1 MTDLKSWAT
10 ERPFFNLNEAQRATG
25 LERDYLR
32 EKLSRMVKKGDLKR
46 VERGKY
52 TAHSDPLIYATHIEK
67 PSYISLWSGLRFY
80 DLTSQQPTKVQVV
93 SSSNRNNLEDIEFYY
108 SRDIFGFEKRKYRGL
123 EITVAEKEKL
133 LIDILSYGKVP
144 VSELKDLVESIDI
157 SRTVEYCQKL
167 DKNSVKKRIGFL
179 IDKIQDKKVKELKV
193 DDRNYPSLD
202 LTNPEEGKKN
212 SEWRLKVNT
221 DAFR

>member
-1 MTDLKSWAT
+1 
-10 ERPFFNLNEAQRATG
+10 
-25 LERDYLR
+25 
-32 EKLSRMVKKGDLKR
+32 VKKGDLKR

-52 TAHSDPLIYATHIEK
+52 TAHSDPLIYATHVEK

-80 DLTSQQPTKVQVV
+80 DLTPQQPTKVQVV

-108 SRDIFGFEKRKYRGL
+108 SRDIFGFEKRNYRGL

-144 VSELKDLVESIDI
+144 VSELEELVKIIDVNK
-157 SRTVEYCQKL
+157 TVKYCEKL
-167 DKNSVKKRIGFL
+167 GKSSVKKRTGFL
-179 IDKIQDKKVKELKV
+179 IDKILGKKVKELKI